1 MADEPQIES
10 WEDRNPGEI
19 LDIRFQKNPN
29 QKLKYLE
36 AEPKILGVTQIAL
49 AVFLSFAILLFYVNG
64 MSTIADAVSG
74 GTSVIIIIA
83 GRVAIAAQNL
93 HLPTLKAC
101 LGMQVVACTT
111 SVICILLHLSVFTS
125 LFHCWDPDLEP
136 SQRTICRH
144 LETGFENY
152 LALQKLVLSVQIA
165 LSATLAAYCCK
176 VIQCCCPTSSMPVI
190 TVNRLPDPR

>member
-1 MADEPQIES
+1 MMVVEQTQGYRISFE
-10 WEDRNPGEI
+10 
-19 LDIRFQKNPN
+19 LTKPN
-29 QKLKYLE
+29 HSNLAL
-36 AEPKILGVTQIAL
+36 LVTQIAL
-49 AVFLSFAILLFYVNG
+49 AVFLSFGILLFYVNG

-83 GRVAIAAQNL
+83 GRLAIAAQNL
-93 HLPTLKAC
+93 HLPT
-101 LGMQVVACTT
+101 
-111 SVICILLHLSVFTS
+111 
-125 LFHCWDPDLEP
+125 
-136 SQRTICRH
+136 
-144 LETGFENY
+144 TGFENY